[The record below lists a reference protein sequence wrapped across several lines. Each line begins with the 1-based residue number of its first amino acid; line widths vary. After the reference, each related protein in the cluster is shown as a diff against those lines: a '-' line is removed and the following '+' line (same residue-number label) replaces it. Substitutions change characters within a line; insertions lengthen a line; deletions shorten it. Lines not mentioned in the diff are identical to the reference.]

1 MKKFILS
8 LLMALP
14 AFTMAQTSYIEIV
27 SHNSTAGSFLYLD
40 IGKGDTYY
48 IYENG
53 MEVKFVT
60 GLECVRWLS
69 FKGWKLVS
77 AYSHEIDRANW
88 LVGRNLS
95 PISKC
100 YVMSKEFTDGID
112 PVSELELYTNK
123 TKPKKKNESKKSN
136 DDMYN

>member
-14 AFTMAQTSYIEIV
+14 AFAMAQTSYIEIV
-27 SHNSTAGSFLYLD
+27 SMVSMTNSFIHLD
-40 IGKGDTYY
+40 IGKQESYY

-53 MEVKFVT
+53 SEVKFRT
-60 GLECVRWLS
+60 GIECVRYLS
-69 FKGWKLVS
+69 LRGWKLES
-77 AYSHEIDRANW
+77 AYSQEIDAANW

-136 DDMYN
+136 DDVY